1 MDQRESSFPFLL
13 IQVTKKV
20 LMQLFLRRLK
30 KHFGLVNFSF
40 LSEWNRQLN
49 LNSLQTMSSFASKTP
64 AFTDKLHSH
73 YSTKDECFLHHRFEC
88 NIELSFCYRNFVP
101 NTSKSGKITR
111 SWNCKFRL
119 KSCIQLLTI
128 FPKDRMLLKLC
139 RIRAPFCSFSSR
151 NKLKTENALKYI

>member
-40 LSEWNRQLN
+40 FERTKPTTESELA
-49 LNSLQTMSSFASKTP
+49 STMSSFASKTP

-101 NTSKSGKITR
+101 EILFQIRPKAEKSLVREIANFGWKAVYN
-111 SWNCKFRL
+111 SWPYFQRTECFSNYVGFV
-119 KSCIQLLTI
+119 QLFVHFL
-128 FPKDRMLLKLC
+128 RE
-139 RIRAPFCSFSSR
+139 IR
-151 NKLKTENALKYI
+151 